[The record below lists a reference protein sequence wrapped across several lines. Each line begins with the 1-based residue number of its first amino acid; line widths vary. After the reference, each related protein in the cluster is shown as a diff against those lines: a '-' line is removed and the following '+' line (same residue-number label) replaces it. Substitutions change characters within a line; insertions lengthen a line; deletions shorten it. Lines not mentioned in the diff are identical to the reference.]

1 MTSARGLYS
10 RILWRDTR
18 VVQVHEENQRNMRKY
33 QEQLVQ
39 ANGQLEEEQRAKDGA
54 RENMINMDRRAHSLS
69 NALEEAR
76 TMLEQADRARR
87 WGQF

>member
-1 MTSARGLYS
+1 M
-10 RILWRDTR
+10 
-18 VVQVHEENQRNMRKY
+18 QVHEENQRNMRKY

-87 WGQF
+87 

>member
-1 MTSARGLYS
+1 MHVAYIYS

>member
-1 MTSARGLYS
+1 MNSARGLYS

-39 ANGQLEEEQRAKDGA
+39 ANGQLEEEQRATDGA

>member
-1 MTSARGLYS
+1 MNSARGLYS